1 MTVAYWCVLIAAVI
15 PLIAIGIAKAGG
27 ERYNNRHPRVWL
39 DKQQGYRAR
48 AAAAEANSFEAF
60 PFFAAAVI
68 IAHLTNAPQ
77 GRVDLLAIVFVVA
90 RIAYVICYLSTG
102 IVFARWSG
110 LSATSRALHLSV
122 RCAWVG

>member
-39 DKQQGYRAR
+39 DQQQGYRAR
-48 AAAAEANSFEAF
+48 AAAAQSNSFEAF

-77 GRVDLLAIVFVVA
+77 GRLDLLAIVFVVA
-90 RIAYVICYLSTG
+90 RIVYVVCYLADRHR
-102 IVFARWSG
+102 ARSFVWAIGFVTCVVIFLSG
-110 LSATSRALHLSV
+110 VAP
-122 RCAWVG
+122 G

>member
-1 MTVAYWCVLIAAVI
+1 MTVAYWCVLIAGVI

-48 AAAAEANSFEAF
+48 AAAAESNSFEAF

-77 GRVDLLAIVFVVA
+77 GRVDLLAIAFVLA
-90 RIAYVICYLSTG
+90 RIAYVVCYLADWHWARSLVWFVG
-102 IVFARWSG
+102 YAACIAVFLSG
-110 LSATSRALHLSV
+110 VAP
-122 RCAWVG
+122 G